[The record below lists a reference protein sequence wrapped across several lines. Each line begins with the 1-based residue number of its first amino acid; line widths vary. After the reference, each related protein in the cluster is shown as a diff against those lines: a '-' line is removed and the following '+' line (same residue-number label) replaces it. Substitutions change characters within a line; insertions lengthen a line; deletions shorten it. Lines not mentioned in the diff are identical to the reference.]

1 MRTGDAWVAAL
12 RTPLGD
18 LLKTE
23 KVEYEV
29 MVEQVIYTHI
39 YIYI

>member
-12 RTPLGD
+12 RTPLEN

-23 KVEYEV
+23 KVEYEA
-29 MVEQVIYTHI
+29 MVQQVSLFT
-39 YIYI
+39 